1 MTVSARTAGSPGIT
15 GSPGSPGI
23 AGSAAIAA
31 IAEPGGKYVEVVA
44 GRDGPEMLLGRRD
57 AGAPHLRVP
66 LRGLLTASAGRPWR
80 VEPAQ
85 PGGVTVT
92 DGGTLVVTALAEA
105 LSARLELAFT
115 VDGRLTL
122 TTTWRND
129 SAEEVADVAAGL
141 LIPLPTEDAHVTVPG
156 VLYNDNPSSDP
167 ARTVP
172 HIAGGLV
179 VEEHRLPVPAVNAA
193 WDGRYVS
200 LFAHPEP
207 DRSPEDGT
215 VAYGSL
221 GLLRSPKLT
230 EQGLTEPGPAAQ
242 GPATQRPAAQ
252 GSAAQGS
259 AAQGLMVTAMSGV
272 IMFDGRPDVCYVS
285 KAEVADRPVG
295 YRDLAPAATLTTR
308 HTLDWGPVEP
318 RGLGFT
324 TLVRTGL
331 YQDEGARPLSAD
343 ELVRLKANAMD
354 ARWNG
359 DGYLAYDGV
368 RHGRP
373 RSYLYGWTGQCM
385 KLARCDALLG
395 LQEGRPERIER
406 ARRAADFY
414 VAGSATQVRGLRA
427 ARYLVD
433 DGAWELFRGDGA
445 DFVSSRAHGETIADL
460 AGLAADFRDAGLDVP
475 QEWEEA
481 VAQAATL
488 FWHSRLP
495 EGVVPLGWTSTGA
508 SVSTMVTAAG
518 VACVQAML
526 GAYRLGGERVWL
538 LRAEEVLGQYHRLHA
553 ATFERPFAHA
563 TLDASGEDKEAGMYY
578 FLAAFELYRLTGKE
592 LYAGWA
598 RTAAEWLLTFV
609 YVWSPE
615 YDMGTTFE
623 RRGFKACGWPSVSV
637 QNHHLD
643 VFFPTSEL
651 MEFGLATGEPWYAER
666 AWTILHAMGQG
677 VCAEPGDW
685 GFEVPGEQ
693 GEGFFQTNWQRTGE
707 ANTWNPSW
715 VIALPLYHA
724 LRMRKAA

>member
-1 MTVSARTAGSPGIT
+1 MTVSSQAPGTTAV
-15 GSPGSPGI
+15 
-23 AGSAAIAA
+23 AA

-44 GRDGPEMLLGRRD
+44 GRDGPELLLGRRD

-80 VEPAQ
+80 VEPAR
-85 PGGVTVT
+85 PGGVAVT

-105 LSARLELAFT
+105 LSARLELAFGT
-115 VDGRLTL
+115 DGRLTL

-141 LIPLPTEDAHVTVPG
+141 LIPLPAEDVHVTVPG

-207 DRSPEDGT
+207 DRSRGDGG

-221 GLLRSPKLT
+221 GLLRSP
-230 EQGLTEPGPAAQ
+230 GLT
-242 GPATQRPAAQ
+242 
-252 GSAAQGS
+252 
-259 AAQGLMVTAMSGV
+259 VTAMSGV
-272 IMFDGRPDVCYVS
+272 IMFGGRPDVCYVS
-285 KAEVADRPVG
+285 KAEIADREVG

-324 TLVRTGL
+324 KLVRTGL
-331 YQDEGARPLSAD
+331 YQDEAAGPLSAD

-395 LQEGRPERIER
+395 LQEDRPERIER

-414 VAGSATQVRGLRA
+414 VAGSATPVRGLRA

-433 DGAWELFRGDGA
+433 DGGWEMFRRDGA
-445 DFVSSRAHGETIADL
+445 GFVSSRALGETVADL

-475 QEWEEA
+475 PEWEEA
-481 VAQAATL
+481 VADAATL
-488 FWHSRLP
+488 FWHARLP
-495 EGVVPLGWTSTGA
+495 EGVVPLGWTPSGA
-508 SVSTMVTAAG
+508 AVSPMVTAAG
-518 VACVQAML
+518 IACVQAML

-538 LRAEEVLGQYHRLHA
+538 LRAEEVLGHYHRLHA

-563 TLDASGEDKEAGMYY
+563 TLDAAGEDKEAGMYY
-578 FLAAFELYRLTGKE
+578 FLAAFELYRLTGE
-592 LYAGWA
+592 EMYARWA
-598 RTAAEWLLTFV
+598 RTAADWLLTFV

-615 YDMGTTFE
+615 YAAGTTFE

-724 LRMRKAA
+724 LRMRRAA